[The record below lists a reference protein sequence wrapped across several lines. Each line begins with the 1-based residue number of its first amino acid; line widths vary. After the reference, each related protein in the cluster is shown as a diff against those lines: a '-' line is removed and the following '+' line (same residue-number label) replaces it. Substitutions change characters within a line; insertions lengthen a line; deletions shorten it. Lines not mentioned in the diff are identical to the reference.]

1 VIGLD
6 GLCVRGGRFVV
17 GPVDLQLAVGDY
29 CGLVG
34 PSGAGKTLLL
44 EAVAGLR
51 SPTAGRV
58 LIDGQDLTSAPPE
71 RRGVGLV
78 FQDGLLFPHLTVAG
92 NISYGLRRRAAAS
105 LDALVRGL
113 GVEDLMRRSPGS
125 LSGGER
131 QRVALARA
139 LAPGPR
145 VLLLDEPLSSVD
157 GEAREELREILHRVT
172 CERGVTVLHVTHDVG
187 EMFSLEHTCAVL
199 VGGRLRQVGAP
210 SDVLRRPIDED
221 VARLF
226 GARNVLR
233 AARAPEG
240 DGRTLLLEGGSPVH
254 VGEPVHA
261 AEVLVVVRPEDVT
274 LVLPGGAVAGG
285 VGGAVDASGSNV
297 LSGRVER
304 VVSHG
309 GHSLLRVMV
318 PPAIEVS
325 VSSREVGRLQLEAG
339 AEVELRFS
347 PQMIWVL
354 PAQG

>member
-6 GLCVRGGRFVV
+6 GLRVRGGRFVV
-17 GPVDLQLAVGDY
+17 GPVDLHLAAGDY

-44 EAVAGLR
+44 AAVAGVR
-51 SPTAGRV
+51 SAAAGRV
-58 LIDGQDLTSAPPE
+58 LIDGQDLTGAPPE
-71 RRGVGLV
+71 KRGVGLV
-78 FQDGLLFPHLTVAG
+78 FQDGLLFPHLSVAG
-92 NISYGLRRRAAAS
+92 NVRYGLPRRAAAS
-105 LDALVRGL
+105 LDGLVRDL
-113 GVEDLMRRSPGS
+113 GVGDLMKRSPGS

-139 LAPGPR
+139 LAPDPR
-145 VLLLDEPLSSVD
+145 VLLLDEPLSAVD
-157 GEAREELREILHRVT
+157 GEAREELREMLQRVT
-172 CERGVTVLHVTHDVG
+172 RRRGVTVLHVTHDVG
-187 EMFSLEHTCAVL
+187 EMFSLADTCAVL
-199 VGGRLRQVGAP
+199 VDGGLRQVGAP
-210 SDVLRRPIDED
+210 ADVLRRPVDED

-233 AARAPEG
+233 AVRAPEG
-240 DGRTLLLEGGSPVH
+240 DGRTVLLEGGSPVRMS
-254 VGEPVHA
+254 EPVPA

-274 LVLPGGAVAGG
+274 LALPGGGAGAGVAGG
-285 VGGAVDASGSNV
+285 ASELNL

-309 GHSLLRVMV
+309 GHSLVRVV
-318 PPAIEVS
+318 APPAIEVS
-325 VSSREVGRLQLEAG
+325 VPSREVARLQLETG

-347 PQMIWVL
+347 PQMVWVL